1 MILVYIPIKKKK
13 RTEAMT
19 KSKLNL
25 KDFKRL
31 NHFRR

>member
-1 MILVYIPIKKKK
+1 MILVYIPIKKK